1 MFCFQ
6 ATAPYLAQGI
16 HSSLG
21 ESMSTQGAA
30 WVHCCCLSEPDAL
43 EGVGRDLFQQKQE
56 QPSISEVFL
65 LPLPIAGAV

>member
-1 MFCFQ
+1 MFHFQ
-6 ATAPYLAQGI
+6 AAAPYLAQGI

-21 ESMSTQGAA
+21 ESISTQGTA
-30 WVHCCCLSEPDAL
+30 WVHCCRLSEADPL
-43 EGVGRDLFQQKQE
+43 EGVGWDFFQQKQE